1 MRRDEDSSQR
11 ACKDQELELRLIRP
25 VSQQI
30 NYTLQAREAEYE
42 LIPISLDH
50 SLGILI

>member
-1 MRRDEDSSQR
+1 MK
-11 ACKDQELELRLIRP
+11 AIGTAELQRLIRP

>member
-1 MRRDEDSSQR
+1 MK
-11 ACKDQELELRLIRP
+11 AIGTAELQRLIA

-30 NYTLQAREAEYE
+30 HYTLQAREAEYE